1 MSVKELIER
10 VEEEVQDVL
19 NTGFKFSGATSVPNY
34 DDSGLTYESGEI
46 KKGKELETCV
56 LYADIRNSVKL
67 NEDNDSETM
76 GQLYT
81 AFTKA
86 VLRAAEKHEGSV
98 RNIIGDRVMVV
109 FPPTLCF
116 KNAVDCAVSINHI
129 ASKIINPSFTGLT
142 FKCGI
147 GIDYGP
153 MKVLK
158 VGVERRGKENK
169 DNKNLVWVGGPANI
183 ASRLTDV
190 ANKTTEEEYYE
201 VKRYPINP
209 RSNRNPDPI
218 TSLLRIVKPDE
229 FGYDSTASKYCSFSE
244 TVEMSKEEFA
254 ENIYHYS
261 DGSLYMIKGK
271 NISFEKK
278 KRDYTYEPILVTK
291 DIFEGLKQ
299 EDPNRNS
306 LVKNLWKEETRDVE
320 NVSSEILGSNLYWE
334 FNDE

>member
-1 MSVKELIER
+1 MAVKDLIDR
-10 VEEEVQDVL
+10 VEEEVQDVI
-19 NTGFKFSGATSVPNY
+19 NTDFEYSGATCVPNY
-34 DDSGLTYESGEI
+34 DDPGLTYESGET
-46 KKGKELETCV
+46 KKGKRLETCV
-56 LYADIRNSVKL
+56 LYADIRDSVKL

-86 VLRAAEKHEGSV
+86 VLRAAEYHDGSV

-129 ASKIINPSFTGLT
+129 SSNIINPSFTGFT

-158 VGVERRGKENK
+158 VGVEKRGKENK

-190 ANKTTEEEYYE
+190 ANKTIEEEYYE
-201 VKRYPINP
+201 VIRHPINP
-209 RSNRNPDPI
+209 RSQ
-218 TSLLRIVKPDE
+218 L
-229 FGYDSTASKYCSFSE
+229 FGYSIARALFPEQFAYDPNAPRYLSYTE
-244 TVEMSKEEFA
+244 TVEKSKEEFSDS
-254 ENIYHYS
+254 ISHLS
-261 DGSLYMIKGK
+261 DGSLYMKDGK
-271 NISFEKK
+271 NVSFEKK
-278 KRDYTYEPILVTK
+278 KRDYTYEPILVTESV
-291 DIFEGLKQ
+291 FEGLKK
-299 EDPNRNS
+299 EDSKRNS
-306 LVKNLWKEETRDVE
+306 LVKDYWDKQTRKVN
-320 NVSSEILGSNLYWE
+320 NVSEDIFGADLIWII
-334 FNDE
+334 